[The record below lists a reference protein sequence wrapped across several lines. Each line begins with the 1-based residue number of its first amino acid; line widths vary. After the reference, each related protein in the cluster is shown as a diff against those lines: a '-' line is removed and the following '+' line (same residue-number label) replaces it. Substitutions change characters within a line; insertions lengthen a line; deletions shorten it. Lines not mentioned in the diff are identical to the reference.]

1 MTKHQ
6 QNTTRL
12 RRLIAAVLLTR
23 ANRKRSGGHRGA
35 RR

>member
-6 QNTTRL
+6 QNKTRL

-23 ANRKRSGGHRGA
+23 AERKRHGNR
-35 RR
+35 